1 MGEVDGAE
9 AHLQKLTSFPLERS
23 QRTCSRGL
31 TCSNLPHHKS
41 RRAECGAA
49 KPAGAEE
56 LLHHRGVA
64 VETLAGQACPRAAA
78 ERARGGWA
86 SHKVCWIMPTARGNM
101 LEVRAPSPA
110 PSWPLPRRAIIRT
123 VAGLKRQNLQMYEE
137 KNN

>member
-1 MGEVDGAE
+1 MGQVVSAE
-9 AHLQKLTSFPLERS
+9 AHLQKLTSFLLERS

-49 KPAGAEE
+49 KPVGAEE
-56 LLHHRGVA
+56 LLHERGVD

-86 SHKVCWIMPTARGNM
+86 SHKVCWMMQTAWGEHARGARVITVTI
-101 LEVRAPSPA
+101 LAIAPPGHYHDNRDNR
-110 PSWPLPRRAIIRT
+110 PLR
-123 VAGLKRQNLQMYEE
+123 
-137 KNN
+137 